1 MRNLLAPSLQSC
13 YTVSIY
19 CMQFEGEE
27 GVKKT
32 SMDLTQ
38 GSIVKN
44 ILLFALPIFVGQVFQ
59 NLYNSVDAIVVGK
72 FVGTTALASVSS
84 CTDISFL
91 LTGFFTGLSTG
102 SGVLFARHFG
112 AKDYEK
118 LHDTIHTA
126 VLFSVI
132 LGLVMAA
139 LGILLTPVLL
149 SAVGCPEDVY
159 PLSSQYLR
167 VYLIGVL
174 FTSMY
179 NVGSGILRAVGDSRS
194 PFIYLV
200 IASIINIVLNLIFVI
215 VFNMGVLGV
224 AIATI
229 ISQATSVM
237 LVLRQLMKTQDVY
250 KLTIRDLKINKQI
263 LLQVMDLGL
272 PAALQSSMLSISNL
286 FVQRYVNAFGSLAMA
301 GVGAAKKI
309 DKFVGLIG
317 QSLGQASA
325 TFVSQNLGAKRADRA
340 FKGIRMCLL
349 MAFISIA
356 VMGIPVYYNA
366 GFFISL
372 FTSDAAA
379 AGFGIAMVQTIMP
392 CFFVQSINQVMSNAV
407 RGFGKS
413 RMVMLCSLSGM
424 IGVRQLYLAISTSI
438 SNDVRIIY
446 AGYPVGWF
454 FSALFVCIYYFAV
467 IHPMK
472 KTLVAQA

>member
-1 MRNLLAPSLQSC
+1 M
-13 YTVSIY
+13 
-19 CMQFEGEE
+19 
-27 GVKKT
+27 KKT
-32 SMDLTQ
+32 SMDLTR
-38 GSIVKN
+38 GSIVKM
-44 ILLFALPIFVGQVFQ
+44 ILLFALPIYVGQVFQ

-112 AKDYEK
+112 AKDHQK

-126 VLFSVI
+126 VLFSII
-132 LGLVMAA
+132 LGVTMAT

-149 SAVGCPEDVY
+149 KIVGCPEDVY

-174 FTSMY
+174 FTAMY

-200 IASIINIVLNLIFVI
+200 IASLINIVLNLLFVI
-215 VFNMGVLGV
+215 VFKMGVLGV
-224 AIATI
+224 AVATI
-229 ISQATSVM
+229 ISQGTSVM

-250 KLTIRDLKINKQI
+250 RLNLKELKINKEI

-272 PAALQSSMLSISNL
+272 PAALQSCMLSISNL

-309 DKFVGLIG
+309 DKFVGLVG
-317 QSLGQASA
+317 QSLGQATA

-340 FKGIRMCLL
+340 FKGIRTCLV
-349 MAFISIA
+349 MAFISVA

-372 FTSDAAA
+372 FTEDTAAA
-379 AGFGIAMVQTIMP
+379 AFGIAMVQVMLP
-392 CFFVQSINQVMSNAV
+392 CFFVQSVNQVMSNAT

-424 IGVRQLYLAISTSI
+424 IGVRQLYLAISTHFSSDI
-438 SNDVRIIY
+438 RFVY
-446 AGYPVGWF
+446 AGYPIGWF

-472 KTLVAQA
+472 KTLLTQA

>member
-1 MRNLLAPSLQSC
+1 M
-13 YTVSIY
+13 
-19 CMQFEGEE
+19 
-27 GVKKT
+27 KKT
-32 SMDLTQ
+32 SMDLTR
-38 GSIVKN
+38 GSIVKM

-59 NLYNSVDAIVVGK
+59 NLYNSADAIIVGK

-102 SGVLFARHFG
+102 AGVLFSRHFG
-112 AKDYEK
+112 AKDHQK

-126 VLFSVI
+126 VLFSII
-132 LGLVMAA
+132 LGLIMAT
-139 LGILLTPVLL
+139 LGIVLTPILL
-149 SAVGCPEDVY
+149 KIIGCPEDVY

-179 NVGSGILRAVGDSRS
+179 NVGSGILRAVGDSKS

-200 IASIINIVLNLIFVI
+200 ISSFVNVALNLLFVV
-215 VFNMGVLGV
+215 VFRMGVIGV
-224 AIATI
+224 AVATI
-229 ISQATSVM
+229 ISQGMSVI
-237 LVLRQLMKTQDVY
+237 LVFRQLMHANDVY
-250 KLTIRDLKINKQI
+250 RLNLKELKINREI

-272 PAALQSSMLSISNL
+272 PAALQSCMLSVSNL

-340 FKGIRMCLL
+340 FKGIRACLI
-349 MAFISIA
+349 MAFISVA
-356 VMGIPVYYNA
+356 VLGIPVYYNA
-366 GFFISL
+366 EIFVNL

-379 AGFGIAMVQTIMP
+379 IGFGVAMVHVMMP
-392 CFFVQSINQVMSNAV
+392 CFYVQSVNQVMSNAV

-424 IGVRQLYLAISTSI
+424 IGVRQLYLAISTHFSSDI
-438 SNDVRIIY
+438 RFIY
-446 AGYPVGWF
+446 AGYPIGWF

>member
-1 MRNLLAPSLQSC
+1 M
-13 YTVSIY
+13 
-19 CMQFEGEE
+19 
-27 GVKKT
+27 KKT
-32 SMDLTQ
+32 SMDLTR
-38 GSIVKN
+38 GSIIKM
-44 ILLFALPIFVGQVFQ
+44 ILLFALPIYVGQVFQ
-59 NLYNSVDAIVVGK
+59 NLYNSVDAIIVGK

-102 SGVLFARHFG
+102 AGVLFSRHFG
-112 AKDYEK
+112 AKDHEK

-126 VLFSVI
+126 VLFSII
-132 LGLVMAA
+132 LGVTMAV

-149 SAVGCPEDVY
+149 RAVGCPEDVY
-159 PLSSQYLR
+159 ALSSQYLR

-174 FTSMY
+174 FTAMY
-179 NVGSGILRAVGDSRS
+179 NVGSGILRAVGDSKS

-200 IASIINIVLNLIFVI
+200 IASGVNVVLNLLFVL
-215 VFNMGVLGV
+215 VFKMGVIGV
-224 AIATI
+224 AVATI
-229 ISQATSVM
+229 ISQGMSVM

-250 KLTIRDLKINKQI
+250 KLSLRELKIDKKI

-286 FVQRYVNAFGSLAMA
+286 FVQRYVNSFGSLAMA

-309 DKFVGLIG
+309 DKFVGLVG

-340 FKGIRMCLL
+340 FKGIHACLI
-349 MAFISIA
+349 MAFISVA

-366 GFFISL
+366 GVFVNL

-379 AGFGIAMVQTIMP
+379 AAFGIAMVQVMMP
-392 CFFVQSINQVMSNAV
+392 CYFVQSVNQVMSNAV

-424 IGVRQLYLAISTSI
+424 IGVRQLYLAISTHF
-438 SNDVRIIY
+438 SNDIRFIY

-454 FSALFVCIYYFAV
+454 FSALFVCIYYFIV

-472 KTLVAQA
+472 KTLITQA

>member
-1 MRNLLAPSLQSC
+1 M
-13 YTVSIY
+13 
-19 CMQFEGEE
+19 
-27 GVKKT
+27 KKT
-32 SMDLTQ
+32 SMDLTR
-38 GSIVKN
+38 GSIVKM
-44 ILLFALPIFVGQVFQ
+44 ILLFALPIYIGQVFQ

-112 AKDYEK
+112 AKDHQK

-126 VLFSVI
+126 VLFSII
-132 LGLVMAA
+132 LGVTMAT

-149 SAVGCPEDVY
+149 KIVGCPEDVY

-174 FTSMY
+174 FTAMY

-200 IASIINIVLNLIFVI
+200 IASLINIVLNLLFVI
-215 VFNMGVLGV
+215 VFRMGVLGV
-224 AIATI
+224 AVATI
-229 ISQATSVM
+229 ISQGTSVM

-250 KLTIRDLKINKQI
+250 RLNLKELKINKEI

-272 PAALQSSMLSISNL
+272 PAALQSCMLSISNL

-309 DKFVGLIG
+309 DKFVGLVG
-317 QSLGQASA
+317 QSLGQATA

-340 FKGIRMCLL
+340 FKGIRTCLV
-349 MAFISIA
+349 MAFISVA

-372 FTSDAAA
+372 FTEDTAAA
-379 AGFGIAMVQTIMP
+379 AFGIAMVQVMLP
-392 CFFVQSINQVMSNAV
+392 CFFVQSVNQVMSNAT

-424 IGVRQLYLAISTSI
+424 IGVRQLYLAISTHFSSDI
-438 SNDVRIIY
+438 RFVY
-446 AGYPVGWF
+446 AGYPIGWF

-472 KTLVAQA
+472 KTLLTQA